1 MVWNPNATVTIGGT
15 DFTGETLGGLAI
27 HYGRPS
33 IWEQARAGFCT
44 VSILN
49 LNDIDYAFQIN
60 EEVVIKIEDSDGTDI
75 TVFTGKIT
83 DISNEVAASGSSA
96 TVSIQ
101 TITAV
106 AAFAQMS
113 RVIVG
118 TTNYPKEYDDDRINR
133 ILTEAGVTIDV
144 VDTPSVYELVERPAN
159 PTDAYSLASYY
170 AGMCFGYLY
179 ETPDGKVGY
188 ANESRRTID
197 VTNNG
202 YFDIDEGYINWRG
215 INSKKSISDIVNKVI
230 LFYKNSDQVTSDDA
244 ASIANFGLIEARI
257 NTELHNA
264 DEAQNIADRYVS
276 LRSNPQTNF
285 SSFNINLDNPNLTT
299 AALDDLISIEM
310 GTAIQIDNL
319 PNPISS
325 ITYTG
330 FVEGWDLVINQS
342 QALLTITS
350 SDSTYSVVPIRWQDV
365 DPLTEWLDLDP
376 TAVKTTR
383 TNSIVNPSIET
394 ATTGWIGF
402 NANYTVSQY
411 TTDAKFGSN
420 SMRVNMLAA
429 TGLAGAITSRNATYR
444 IAIANGQ
451 TWSVQAWFKNLIGT
465 RGLRVQIATYATA
478 TGTTAVETFTGSNL
492 TNPTTWTQST
502 LTATFTSA
510 SSLFMEIR
518 LYHSTTG
525 TAGDAFLVDGILA
538 TQQSSNTY
546 YWDGTN
552 TDIPTS
558 RRPELAWTN
567 TANASTSTAEA
578 YFGDIPTLTWANVD
592 SVGLP

>member
-1 MVWNPNATVTIGGT
+1 MTWNPNATVTIGGD
-15 DFTGETLGGLAI
+15 DFTGESLNGIAI

-33 IWEQARAGFCT
+33 IWEQARAGYCT
-44 VSILN
+44 VEILN
-49 LNDIDYAFQIN
+49 TTDVDNAFEIN
-60 EEVVIKIEDSDGTDI
+60 EDVVITIEDSNGVDI
-75 TVFTGKIT
+75 TVFTGKVT
-83 DISNEVAASGSSA
+83 DISNAVVASGEVA
-96 TVSIQ
+96 TVAVQ

-106 AAFAQMS
+106 ATFAQMS

-144 VDTPSVYELVERPAN
+144 VDTPGVYELVDRPAN
-159 PTDAYSLASYY
+159 PVDAYTLSTYY
-170 AGMCFGYLY
+170 AGMCFGYMY
-179 ETPDGKVGY
+179 ETTDGKVGY
-188 ANESRRTID
+188 ANESRRTVD
-197 VTNNG
+197 VNANG
-202 YFDIDEGYINWRG
+202 YLDIDEGYINWRG
-215 INSKKSISDIVNKVI
+215 INSRKSISDIVNKVI

-244 ASIANFGLIEARI
+244 PSIANYGLIEARI
-257 NTELHNA
+257 DTELHNM

-299 AALDDLISIEM
+299 AALDDLIAIQM

-319 PNPISS
+319 PNPISA

-330 FVEGWDLVINQS
+330 FVEGWDLIIDRA

-383 TNSIVNPSIET
+383 TNLVKNPSFEVN
-394 ATTGWIGF
+394 TGGWSSASVTQTRI
-402 NANYTVSQY
+402 
-411 TTDAKFGSN
+411 TTDSVFGSA
-420 SMRVNMLAA
+420 SDQAVA
-429 TGLAGAITSRNATYR
+429 TSINTNIGIVLTRSATYAIPITPGNTYKIDVYVKR
-444 IAIANGQ
+444 I
-451 TWSVQAWFKNLIGT
+451 VGT
-465 RGLRVQIATYATA
+465 RTTNFRFTTKATA
-478 TGTTAVETFTGSNL
+478 TGSTGLETFTSGNITSSGVWQKL
-492 TNPTTWTQST
+492 SI
-502 LTATFTSA
+502 TATPTNVSGVFA
-510 SSLFMEIR
+510 EIFIRFGSSGAI
-518 LYHSTTG
+518 
-525 TAGDAFLVDGILA
+525 GDTFLVDGVICVQA
-538 TQQSSNTY
+538 STNDF

-552 TDIPTS
+552 TDIPAS
-558 RRPELAWTN
+558 RRPKLAWTGTSN
-567 TANASTSTAEA
+567 DSTSTAQA